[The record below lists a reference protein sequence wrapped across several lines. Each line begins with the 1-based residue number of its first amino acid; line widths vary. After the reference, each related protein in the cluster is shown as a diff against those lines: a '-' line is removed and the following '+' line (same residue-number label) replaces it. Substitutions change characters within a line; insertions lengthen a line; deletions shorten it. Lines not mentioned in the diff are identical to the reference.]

1 MTATVAAMANEEYEF
16 PHIYKRV
23 LMGEPKYPEPMKSS
37 LIADNKDK
45 IFDMLT
51 TMETDFNLE
60 VEKVEDNPLTGF
72 QHLLIS
78 PGTGWTEAVFQVKLL
93 PIELYIWMISSLK
106 DFCYRIFV
114 FFVIIET

>member
-1 MTATVAAMANEEYEF
+1 MTATVAAMANEEFEF

-23 LMGEPKYPEPMKSS
+23 LMGEPRYPKPMKSS
-37 LIADNKDK
+37 LIVDNKDK

-60 VEKVEDNPLTGF
+60 VEKVEDNPLAGF

-78 PGTGWTEAVFQVKLL
+78 PGTWHWLDLGCFPGEIIANRT
-93 PIELYIWMISSLK
+93 LYL
-106 DFCYRIFV
+106 DDIF
-114 FFVIIET
+114 T